1 MLTLSLLRH
10 AKSNR
15 DDPLVEDFERPLAKR
30 GAKAAPVVGAWLGSH
45 ELVPDVVLCSGAI
58 RSRATL
64 ALVLGEFSA
73 QPGRIVYDDDLYLAP
88 AGDLLKKK
96 CWIKDRARHVDGR
109 RGPISRFTRACVIA
123 HPKRRQG
130 GPGRTGQGLSDL
142 LFAVFTFDTEEWSGI
157 GHATGRLIHFVTPR
171 QL

>member
-64 ALVLGEFSA
+64 ALLLPEFSA

-88 AGDLLKKK
+88 AGDLLGAIRR
-96 CWIKDRARHVDGR
+96 IKDPARHVMVVG
-109 RGPISRFTRACVIA
+109 
-123 HPKRRQG
+123 HN
-130 GPGRTGQGLSDL
+130 PGLHALALSLIRSGDKGDL
-142 LFAVFTFDTEEWSGI
+142 AALAEGFPTCALAVFTFDTEEWSGI
-157 GHATGRLIHFVTPR
+157 GHASGRLIHFVTPR